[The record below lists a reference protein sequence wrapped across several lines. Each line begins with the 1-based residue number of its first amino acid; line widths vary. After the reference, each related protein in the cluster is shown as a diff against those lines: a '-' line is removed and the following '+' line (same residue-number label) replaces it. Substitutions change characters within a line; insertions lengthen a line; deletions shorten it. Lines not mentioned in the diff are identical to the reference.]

1 MMDENKLNDYEAN
14 TPKQLTDS
22 PNAEKSS
29 SSDMITDSD
38 RASGAGASK
47 IKETLLCGQKRTHA
61 RENGK
66 NLTDKVESQDDKP
79 KSSEFSAKNFDQP
92 ITKYEDKSVPPLKL
106 EVPPSS
112 QVR

>member
-1 MMDENKLNDYEAN
+1 MDMQHIMDENKLNDFESN

-22 PNAEKSS
+22 PNADKSS

-47 IKETLLCGQKRTHA
+47 IKEAMLCGQKRTHA

-66 NLTDKVESQDDKP
+66 NLTDKPEM
-79 KSSEFSAKNFDQP
+79 
-92 ITKYEDKSVPPLKL
+92 
-106 EVPPSS
+106 
-112 QVR
+112 